1 MAAGPVTPVRW
12 GGPGDPTAHRSTS
25 PRPAR
30 VGEAPRRPGL
40 VAPAAYAGLLV
51 GLLLAALLCAAF
63 HDQPAPLST
72 TWEDPR

>member
-63 HDQPAPLST
+63 HDQIAPAVNHLGG
-72 TWEDPR
+72 PR